1 METNIEHCLFLSK
14 VWCFGGHQITQ
25 GADNAGSRIKFP
37 HLDNQHIRVIRKRL

>member
-1 METNIEHCLFLSK
+1 MKTNIEHCLFLSN

-25 GADNAGSRIKFP
+25 GDNAGSRIKFP